1 MQSMRYI
8 FLALFIVF
16 TSVSCVDIIDDISFK
31 NDGSGTFKY
40 TVNLSSSKV
49 KVNSI
54 LSLDTLNGKKVP
66 HIPEIKEKIEFYKNL
81 LEKKEGIENVKI
93 DANFTD
99 FILKFQCDFSSIYI
113 LQKAFREIAKEEFYK
128 SSELRD
134 KEIETNWLQ
143 FEKNKLIRTVPS
155 ISTEI
160 LSRIK
165 KEDLES
171 LKKANY
177 ISITRFEK
185 TIEKVENPLSV
196 INPNKLAVM
205 LKTSPY
211 SLIQNLK
218 LLENTIYLSETKKTQ

>member
-1 MQSMRYI
+1 MRYLRYL
-8 FLALFIVF
+8 FLLSLVVY
-16 TSVSCVDIIDDISFK
+16 TTVSCVDIIDDISFK

-113 LQKAFREIAKEEFYK
+113 LQKAFREIAKEEFNRSPSDTK
-128 SSELRD
+128 EL
-134 KEIETNWLQ
+134 ESNWLQ
-143 FEKNKLIRTVPS
+143 FEKNKLIRTVPT

-185 TIEKVENPLSV
+185 LIDKVENPLSV
-196 INPNKLAVM
+196 ISPNKFAVM

-211 SLIQNLK
+211 SLIQNMK